1 MEQHY
6 PPSRELVAKEID
18 YHLEKNK
25 DLAPIFKIYQEILS
39 VQLNYLSKIATN
51 HNNLSIEEIKDY
63 FRNKKFLLSEQKLD
77 IDTELFREILDS
89 VCKTIKEASP
99 KAPASLLKLP
109 GIDEFKENNI
119 KEFLEAIALF
129 NKQELEDFVK
139 NQEIDKKTGLDSE
152 VISFAIFM
160 SLSPF
165 YSAYMKEVSQKA
177 GFTIWRQGYCP
188 ICGQTA
194 VMARHRSENGA
205 RVLECW
211 LCHAAW
217 IYPRLEC
224 PYCHNK
230 NQKKLRFFYVIGDKA
245 RQVHVCEECKVYLK
259 TIDGKVMEKDV
270 PLDVETLATG
280 YLDILARKEG
290 YKPPGEAAVLN

>member
-1 MEQHY
+1 MEQLF
-6 PPSRELVAKEID
+6 PPSQELIAREVE
-18 YHLEKNK
+18 YHLAKNK
-25 DLAPIFKIYQEILS
+25 DLAPIFKIYQEILG
-39 VQLNYLSKIATN
+39 VQLNYLSKIVN
-51 HNNLSIEEIKDY
+51 VHNNLSAEEIKDC
-63 FRNKKFLLSEQKLD
+63 FRHKKYLLSVQKLA
-77 IDTELFREILDS
+77 IDTELFREILAS
-89 VCKTIKEASP
+89 VCKAIKEASP
-99 KAPASLLKLP
+99 GVSASLLRLP
-109 GIDEFKENNI
+109 EVDDFKENNL

-129 NKQELEDFVK
+129 NKQELEDFVQK
-139 NQEIDKKTGLDSE
+139 REMDKKTGVDSE
-152 VISFAIFM
+152 IIVFAIFM

-165 YSAYMKEVSQKA
+165 YSAYMKGVSQKV
-177 GFTIWRQGYCP
+177 GFTIWRQGFCP

-194 VMARHRSENGA
+194 VMARHASENGA

-217 IYPRLEC
+217 VYPRLEC

-230 NQKKLRFFYVIGDKA
+230 EQKKLRFFYVIGDKA

-270 PLDVETLATG
+270 PLDVEAIATG

-290 YKPPGEAAVLN
+290 YKSPGEAAVLN